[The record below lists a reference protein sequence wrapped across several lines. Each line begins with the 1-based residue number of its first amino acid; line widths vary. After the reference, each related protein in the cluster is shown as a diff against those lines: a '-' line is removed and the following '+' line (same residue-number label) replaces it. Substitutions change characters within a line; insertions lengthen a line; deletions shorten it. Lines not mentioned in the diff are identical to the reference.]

1 MVYYKCIRYVIGS
14 LARINPLH
22 VDYMH
27 ELRIAHERITLLEI
41 ENMKLTVERDTL
53 RYIESILMS
62 TCANNPI

>member
-1 MVYYKCIRYVIGS
+1 
-14 LARINPLH
+14 
-22 VDYMH
+22 MH